1 MTHYIS
7 FLVFA
12 TVLAIA
18 PGPDSFMTL
27 RSTVVGGRER
37 GLWTVL
43 GIFTAGL
50 TQGLLAA
57 TGLGAII
64 QHAQPVFLTIRYA
77 GVAYLLYLGFC
88 ALRAAWRGDVTGWS
102 AGTGEHTNRLSA
114 VRQGFLCNITN
125 PKVLAFN
132 LAVLPQ
138 FVGSHAGLGLLLVY
152 AWTLAAVGLLVL
164 LVIVGLAGVAARALQ
179 SRRVRRGIEGA
190 TGLVFVGFATA
201 LAADS

>member
-1 MTHYIS
+1 MAHYVS

-18 PGPDSFMTL
+18 PGPDTFMTL
-27 RSTVVGGRER
+27 RSTVVGGRQR

-43 GIFTAGL
+43 GIMIASL
-50 TQGLLAA
+50 LQGLLAA
-57 TGLGAII
+57 TGLGAVI
-64 QHAQPVFLTIRYA
+64 QHAEPVFLAIRYA

-88 ALRAAWRGDVTGWS
+88 ALRAAYRGDVEGWS
-102 AGTGEHTNRLSA
+102 AGSGVRVDRLAA
-114 VRQGFLCNITN
+114 VRAGFLCNITN

-138 FVGSHAGLGLLLVY
+138 FVGSHAGLGVLLVY
-152 AWTLAAVGLLVL
+152 AWTLS
-164 LVIVGLAGVAARALQ
+164 IVGLGVLMAVIAAADAAQRALR
-179 SRRVRRGIEGA
+179 SRRVRRGVEGA
-190 TGLVFVGFATA
+190 TGLVFLGFATA